1 MAELFQALA
10 ITLII
15 FVNVVGFILML
26 LRLIDDEWT
35 ILRAIV
41 MVLGFVGSAAAAI
54 FFWACWLWEGVIIPS
69 KLWEALT
76 EKRGKKHE

>member
-1 MAELFQALA
+1 MYELFQALV

-15 FVNVVGFILML
+15 LANVAGFILML

-54 FFWACWLWEGVIIPS
+54 FFCACWLWEEVLIPS
-69 KLWEALT
+69 KLWETLT
-76 EKRGKKHE
+76 KKRGNKHE